1 MSTPRTLKSALEAG
15 YVICKLY
22 AKYDKKIRVTVQERF
37 HQADR
42 KMFLD
47 FGLTESI
54 SSVII
59 LIHTTDY
66 ENIFCTSRNKV

>member
-1 MSTPRTLKSALEAG
+1 MRTPRTLKSAIESG

-22 AKYDKKIRVTVQERF
+22 AKYEKTIRVTVKERF

-47 FGLTESI
+47 FWIDRKYFER
-54 SSVII
+54 VYP
-59 LIHTTDY
+59 DAY
-66 ENIFCTSRNKV
+66 ARF

>member
-22 AKYDKKIRVTVQERF
+22 AKYDQKIRVTVQERF

-47 FGLTESI
+47 FWIDRE
-54 SSVII
+54 
-59 LIHTTDY
+59 Y
-66 ENIFCTSRNKV
+66 FKRNYPNTYDRL

>member
-15 YVICKLY
+15 SVICKLY

-47 FGLTESI
+47 FWIDREYSKL
-54 SSVII
+54 
-59 LIHTTDY
+59 
-66 ENIFCTSRNKV
+66 

>member
-22 AKYDKKIRVTVQERF
+22 AKHNKKIRVTVKERF

-42 KMFLD
+42 KMFID
-47 FGLTESI
+47 FWI
-54 SSVII
+54 DR
-59 LIHTTDY
+59 DY
-66 ENIFCTSRNKV
+66 FKRNYPNTYDRL

>member
-22 AKYDKKIRVTVQERF
+22 AQYDKKIRVTVQERF

-47 FGLTESI
+47 FWIDRE
-54 SSVII
+54 
-59 LIHTTDY
+59 Y
-66 ENIFCTSRNKV
+66 FKRNYPNTYDRL

>member
-22 AKYDKKIRVTVQERF
+22 AKYDKKSRVTVQERF

-47 FGLTESI
+47 FWIDRE
-54 SSVII
+54 
-59 LIHTTDY
+59 Y
-66 ENIFCTSRNKV
+66 FKRNYPNTYDRL

>member
-47 FGLTESI
+47 FL
-54 SSVII
+54 
-59 LIHTTDY
+59 D
-66 ENIFCTSRNKV
+66 

>member
-15 YVICKLY
+15 YVICTEYDAYLMQHG
-22 AKYDKKIRVTVQERF
+22 YDKKIRVTVQERF

-47 FGLTESI
+47 FWIDRE
-54 SSVII
+54 
-59 LIHTTDY
+59 Y
-66 ENIFCTSRNKV
+66 FKRNYPNTYDRL

>member
-22 AKYDKKIRVTVQERF
+22 AKYDKKIRVTVQELF

-47 FGLTESI
+47 FWIDRE
-54 SSVII
+54 
-59 LIHTTDY
+59 Y
-66 ENIFCTSRNKV
+66 FKRNYPNTYDRL

>member
-1 MSTPRTLKSALEAG
+1 MSTPRTLKSALEAV

-47 FGLTESI
+47 FWIDRE
-54 SSVII
+54 
-59 LIHTTDY
+59 Y
-66 ENIFCTSRNKV
+66 FKRNYPNTYDRL